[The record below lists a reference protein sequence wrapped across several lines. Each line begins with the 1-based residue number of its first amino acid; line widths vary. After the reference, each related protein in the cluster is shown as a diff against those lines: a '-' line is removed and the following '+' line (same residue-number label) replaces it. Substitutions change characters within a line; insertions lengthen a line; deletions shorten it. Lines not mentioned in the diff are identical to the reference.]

1 MPEEVR
7 KAKDGKTI
15 YFQISAWYNEE
26 NDRIH
31 IASSKTKDSKGFITT
46 VNADPK
52 SKRGHPNLFKKLAK
66 FLRENNVPAPDT
78 DGL

>member
-1 MPEEVR
+1 MPEKVR
-7 KAKDGKTI
+7 KAKNGKTI

-31 IASSKTKDSKGFITT
+31 ITSGSKKGAKGFITT

-66 FLRENNVPAPDT
+66 FLREHDVPAPDI

>member
-7 KAKDGKTI
+7 KTI

-31 IASSKTKDSKGFITT
+31 IASSKTKDSKGFI
-46 VNADPK
+46 
-52 SKRGHPNLFKKLAK
+52 RG
-66 FLRENNVPAPDT
+66 
-78 DGL
+78 